1 MLTLCLSLYDFVE
14 AVAARPE
21 AKHRHAYLALKGLI
35 ASIRQA
41 VEEGRFSAPVVRSA
55 VKVAEV
61 QLMSIASRFP
71 QLALENRAITDR
83 LDTMTKALSEP
94 GA

>member
-1 MLTLCLSLYDFVE
+1 MLTLSLSLLDFV
-14 AVAARPE
+14 ASVAARPE
-21 AKHRHAYLALKGLI
+21 GKHRHAYLALKGLI

-41 VEEGRFSAPVVRSA
+41 VEEGRFSTPVVRSA

-61 QLMSIASRFP
+61 QLMSIAARFP
-71 QLALENRAITDR
+71 QLTLENRAISDR
-83 LDTMTKALSEP
+83 LDAITRALSEP